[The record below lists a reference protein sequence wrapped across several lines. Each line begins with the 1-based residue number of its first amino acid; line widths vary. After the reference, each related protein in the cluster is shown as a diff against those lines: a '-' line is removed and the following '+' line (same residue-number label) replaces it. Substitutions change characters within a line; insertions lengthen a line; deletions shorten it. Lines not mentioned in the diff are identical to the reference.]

1 MWTGPLGMGRAKFE
15 GNEKLS
21 CQWAWEE
28 IERTG
33 WWHIC
38 TQFNRSYMWEIYLYI
53 SPFSLFLSLSLSLS
67 LLHRRHTLSLSHISK
82 IILYLLLYRPFLLC
96 SFSSLSQST
105 HDNTRI
111 CLIIILPSLVT
122 KLWWYYISLWPLQQN
137 FFNT

>member
-1 MWTGPLGMGRAKFE
+1 MGHSVWVGQNLKETRNWVVSE
-15 GNEKLS
+15 LEKRS
-21 CQWAWEE
+21 KEQAGGTFA
-28 IERTG
+28 RNSTD
-33 WWHIC
+33 HIC
-38 TQFNRSYMWEIYLYI
+38 ERYTYTFL
-53 SPFSLFLSLSLSLS
+53 PFLSFSLSLSLSLS
-67 LLHRRHTLSLSHISK
+67 YIDAHTLSLSHISK

-122 KLWWYYISLWPLQQN
+122 KLWWYYISLWPVQQN

>member
-1 MWTGPLGMGRAKFE
+1 MLIENVSVTYKIFPSVKHILWIIYLWIGPLGMGRAKFE

-53 SPFSLFLSLSLSLS
+53 SPSLSLSLFLSLFILD
-67 LLHRRHTLSLSHISK
+67 RRTHTISFAHIQNNFVSPF
-82 IILYLLLYRPFLLC
+82 ISTFLVMLLLFIEPK
-96 SFSSLSQST
+96 
-105 HDNTRI
+105 HA
-111 CLIIILPSLVT
+111 
-122 KLWWYYISLWPLQQN
+122 W
-137 FFNT
+137 